1 VTEETMREIKVAI
14 TFDLDQ
20 LRTYTDEFLAQL
32 WHVCQANPAVFGDR
46 DACTAAECVKFEIA
60 RRWLV
65 KAPVE
70 LYTHQESHVDTQERI
85 DRRLKERELQ
95 ESLAGRPDV
104 VAQ

>member
-1 VTEETMREIKVAI
+1 MREMKVTI

-20 LRTYTDEFLAQL
+20 LRHYTDAFLAQL

-46 DACTAAECVKFEIA
+46 DACTAAECVKSEIT

-85 DRRLKERELQ
+85 DRRLKERESQ
-95 ESLAGRPDV
+95 ETSASRADGGWHER
-104 VAQ
+104 